1 MWYIYVLKSKKD
13 DNWYTGYTNDLKKR
27 FEMHNKGL
35 VFASRKR
42 RPFEL
47 IYYEASLHEDDAKAR
62 ELYLKSGMGKR
73 FVKNRLKYYFANL

>member
-1 MWYIYVLKSKKD
+1 
-13 DNWYTGYTNDLKKR
+13 
-27 FEMHNKGL
+27 MHNKGL

-42 RPFEL
+42 RPFEI

-73 FVKNRLKYYFANL
+73 FIKNRLKYYFAEKSLMGTADQVMQDYNQGMAAKMGD